1 MNESRP
7 KTPWLPIS
15 LLAGGIAVAALWR
28 SQTASNAPIGT
39 PPRDSVQADTIPAKA
54 ILQRSPTADAVIGN
68 FYFLFDVSASTN
80 KSGSHNELRDGVPIF
95 RRGFTAMKQMDELLP
110 ARFRVGTIGS
120 LSLHQQ
126 ALCDVPVEPPSMF
139 LGRDTVPVS
148 KAVSACDKLLW
159 QSPPEPY
166 TDIRGALAHASL
178 SLRGLSPGVRGIVL
192 VSDLE
197 ESLAPNQLAANPDL
211 STICVAIYSQ
221 VTEAG
226 AAAPAKL
233 DSLQS
238 YWANYLKQRKALK
251 VYVVSTLGF
260 DENDLVT
267 FFRSCEAK

>member
-1 MNESRP
+1 MSERRP
-7 KTPWLPIS
+7 KTPWLPIA

-28 SQTASNAPIGT
+28 GQGPASPAIRTHP
-39 PPRDSVQADTIPAKA
+39 DSVYADTIPATP
-54 ILQRSPTADAVIGN
+54 IIQRSATADPVIGN

-80 KSGSHNELRDGVPIF
+80 RSGPRNDLRDGIPIF

-120 LSLHQQ
+120 LSLYQR

-139 LGRDTVPVS
+139 LGRDTLPVS
-148 KAVSACDKLLW
+148 RAVRACDKLLSE
-159 QSPPEPY
+159 SPPEPY

-178 SLRGLSPGVRGIVL
+178 SLRGLSPGVRGIIL
-192 VSDLE
+192 VSDLD
-197 ESLAPNQLAANPDL
+197 ESLAPNQVAANPDL

-238 YWANYLKQRKALK
+238 YWTTYLKQRKAEK
-251 VYVVSTLGF
+251 VYLVPTLGF